1 MQCPL
6 RLFPCQ
12 AHALAKGGSKP
23 GGPQS
28 KNLIPVTQRSPEE
41 AQAIRSKGGKARAKQ
56 RHEQALLSQI
66 IRSVLA
72 MGYRKGAVADPNDIY
87 TLEEAKKKN
96 VPIQT
101 LIVMQEVEKY
111 LATGNTESRDWL
123 FKYAFGENA
132 PLPDFPEGEAAE
144 QKKDGISIH
153 LIRGD
158 KPLEQE
164 SEEDKAT
171 REAARKAT
179 AEALKAIGQAAEKAG
194 TDQDAQ

>member
-6 RLFPCQ
+6 RLFPC
-12 AHALAKGGSKP
+12 HALAKGGSKP

>member
-1 MQCPL
+1 M
-6 RLFPCQ
+6 
-12 AHALAKGGSKP
+12 AKGGSKP

-111 LATGNTESRDWL
+111 LACLLYTSPSPRD
-123 FKYAFGENA
+123 A
-132 PLPDFPEGEAAE
+132 
-144 QKKDGISIH
+144 
-153 LIRGD
+153 
-158 KPLEQE
+158 
-164 SEEDKAT
+164 
-171 REAARKAT
+171 
-179 AEALKAIGQAAEKAG
+179 
-194 TDQDAQ
+194 

>member
-1 MQCPL
+1 M
-6 RLFPCQ
+6 
-12 AHALAKGGSKP
+12 AKGGSKP

-123 FKYAFGENA
+123 RREHASVGFPRGRSGGAGRGRHQH
-132 PLPDFPEGEAAE
+132 PPDTG
-144 QKKDGISIH
+144 G
-153 LIRGD
+153 
-158 KPLEQE
+158 
-164 SEEDKAT
+164 
-171 REAARKAT
+171 
-179 AEALKAIGQAAEKAG
+179 
-194 TDQDAQ
+194 

>member
-1 MQCPL
+1 M
-6 RLFPCQ
+6 
-12 AHALAKGGSKP
+12 AKGGSKP

-171 REAARKAT
+171 REEARKAT
-179 AEALKAIGQAAEKAG
+179 AEALKAIGQTAEKAG

>member
-1 MQCPL
+1 M
-6 RLFPCQ
+6 
-12 AHALAKGGSKP
+12 AKGGSKP

-123 FKYAFGENA
+123 FKYAFGENV

-171 REAARKAT
+171 REEARKAT

-194 TDQDAQ
+194 TDQDAQSCLHRGLARPQL

>member
-1 MQCPL
+1 M
-6 RLFPCQ
+6 
-12 AHALAKGGSKP
+12 AKGGSKP

-123 FKYAFGENA
+123 FKYAFGETLLCRISRRAKRRNRKGRHQH
-132 PLPDFPEGEAAE
+132 PPDT
-144 QKKDGISIH
+144 
-153 LIRGD
+153 GD

-171 REAARKAT
+171 REEARKAT

>member
-1 MQCPL
+1 M
-6 RLFPCQ
+6 
-12 AHALAKGGSKP
+12 AKGGSKP

-123 FKYAFGENA
+123 SST
-132 PLPDFPEGEAAE
+132 P
-144 QKKDGISIH
+144 S
-153 LIRGD
+153 
-158 KPLEQE
+158 
-164 SEEDKAT
+164 
-171 REAARKAT
+171 ARTCLCRIPQRAKRRRRKRT
-179 AEALKAIGQAAEKAG
+179 ASAS
-194 TDQDAQ
+194 T

>member
-1 MQCPL
+1 M
-6 RLFPCQ
+6 
-12 AHALAKGGSKP
+12 AKGGSKP

-132 PLPDFPEGEAAE
+132 PLPDSPKGETAAQE
-144 QKKDGISIH
+144 EDGISIH

-158 KPLEQE
+158 KPREQE

-171 REAARKAT
+171 REEARKAT
-179 AEALKAIGQAAEKAG
+179 AEALKAIGQAAEEAG
-194 TDQDAQ
+194 ADQDAQ

>member
-1 MQCPL
+1 M
-6 RLFPCQ
+6 
-12 AHALAKGGSKP
+12 AKGGSKP

-132 PLPDFPEGEAAE
+132 PLPDSPEGEAAAQE
-144 QKKDGISIH
+144 EDGISIH
-153 LIRGD
+153 LIRG
-158 KPLEQE
+158 LRFSLQ
-164 SEEDKAT
+164 
-171 REAARKAT
+171 
-179 AEALKAIGQAAEKAG
+179 
-194 TDQDAQ
+194 